1 MAITKFTDEWN
12 RPLKW
17 NLTKEKIAKAQHK
30 ERSYRLVDGN
40 GLYIDMAALPST
52 RKTWRVRFHFGNKPR
67 IFTLGPYPLIPIT
80 QARYISITVRQ
91 QARRGIDPVK
101 VKQRGASY
109 KFREVYEELPE
120 LTPPPA
126 PEKPAFKSPLESLV
140 KRKK

>member
-1 MAITKFTDEWN
+1 MAISKFTDKWG

-17 NLTKEKIAKAQHK
+17 ELTKEKIAAAIHK
-30 ERSYRLVDGN
+30 DKSYRLVDGN
-40 GLYIDMAALPST
+40 GLYIDMQPNGK
-52 RKTWRVRFHFGNKPR
+52 KTWRVRFHLDNKPR
-67 IFTLGPYPLIPIT
+67 IFTIGPYPLIPIT
-80 QARYISITVRQ
+80 QARYIAVTVRQ

-101 VKQRGASY
+101 VKQQSLSC
-109 KFREVYEELPE
+109 KFRETYEELPE

>member
-1 MAITKFTDEWN
+1 MAITKFTDEWG

-17 NLTKEKIAKAQHK
+17 NLTKEKIAAAQHK
-30 ERSYRLVDGN
+30 NDKSYRLVDGN
-40 GLYIDMAALPST
+40 GLFIDMQPNGK
-52 RKTWRVRFHFGNKPR
+52 KTWRVRFHMNNRPR
-67 IFTLGPYPLIPIT
+67 LFTIGPYPLIPIT
-80 QARYISITVRQ
+80 QARYIAVTVRQ

>member
-1 MAITKFTDEWN
+1 MANKEFTDEMG
-12 RPLKW
+12 RPLFW
-17 NLTKEKIAKAQHK
+17 NLTDEKIAAARHREK
-30 ERSYRLVDGN
+30 SYRLVDAN
-40 GLYIDMAALPST
+40 GLYIDMQPNGK
-52 RKTWRVRFHFGNKPR
+52 KTWRVRFHMNNKPR
-67 IFTLGPYPLIPIT
+67 IFTIGPYPLIPIT

>member
-17 NLTKEKIAKAQHK
+17 NLTKEKIAAAPHK

-40 GLYIDMAALPST
+40 GLFIDMQPNGK
-52 RKTWRVRFHFGNKPR
+52 KTWRVRFHMNNRPR
-67 IFTLGPYPLIPIT
+67 LFTIGPYPLIPIT
-80 QARYISITVRQ
+80 QARYIAVTVRQ

-101 VKQRGASY
+101 VKQRGVSY